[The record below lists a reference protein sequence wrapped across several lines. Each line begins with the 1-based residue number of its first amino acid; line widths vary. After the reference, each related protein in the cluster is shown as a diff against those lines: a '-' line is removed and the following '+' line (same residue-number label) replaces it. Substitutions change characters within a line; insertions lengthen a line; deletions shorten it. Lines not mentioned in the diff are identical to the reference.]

1 MKDLIENVNVL
12 TSSNLQDYEENF
24 IDYLDVDDL
33 TLRTYKVGIENFK
46 EYLKANGIK
55 VPTRNDIITYRNYLR
70 ENYEDNTVNTYMV
83 ALRRLFKYLKIHN
96 LFEDLTVDIKGA
108 RYTSTPKKQV
118 LTQEQATA
126 IYQSLTD
133 KREKA
138 LFGLLITTG
147 LRGIEVARAKIED
160 IKIHN
165 GEVVLWVQCKKHD
178 SKDEYV
184 KLSQEVMNDLADY
197 IGDRKDGSI
206 FISTSNNN
214 KGKGVATKTLRREIK
229 RIFGRFG
236 LTEDTFSLHSTRRT
250 CATIMYNNGVPLKDI
265 QDILH
270 HKVSTTTQR
279 YINAVTRDNNKGEYI
294 ASSIILRGGV
304 E

>member
-108 RYTSTPKKQV
+108 RYTAIPKKQV
-118 LTQEQATA
+118 LTQEQAQT
-126 IYQSLTD
+126 IYKSLTD
-133 KREKA
+133 AREKA
-138 LFGLLITTG
+138 LFSLFITTG
-147 LRGIEVARAKIED
+147 LRGIEVSRAEIED

-165 GEVVLWVQCKKHD
+165 GEVVLWVQCKKRD
-178 SKDEYV
+178 SKNEYV
-184 KLSQEVMNDLADY
+184 KLSEQVQADIY
-197 IGDRKDGSI
+197 NYLDGRTTGNI
-206 FISTSNNN
+206 FISTSNEN
-214 KGKGVATKTLRREIK
+214 KGLGISTKSIRKIIK
-229 RIFGRFG
+229 DIFKRFG
-236 LTEDTFSLHSTRRT
+236 LDSDTFSCHSLRRS
-250 CATIMYNNGVPLKDI
+250 CATFMYNGGADI
-265 QDILH
+265 RQIQEVLH
-270 HKVSTTTQR
+270 HASPVTTNRYVNAITRNENKSEFMVS
-279 YINAVTRDNNKGEYI
+279 NM
-294 ASSIILRGGV
+294 ILGGGA
-304 E
+304 